1 MPKFSKVVRDE
12 IRFKYALR
20 DDSGKRV
27 YTQKT
32 LAKEYNTSRRNIVV
46 FSKGFE
52 SVSDYYESLAI
63 KREFDSY
70 SDYRIHQYLVK
81 GVKRG
86 FKFSDLESRVD

>member
-20 DDSGKRV
+20 DDSGMRV

-32 LAKEYNTSRRNIVV
+32 LAK
-46 FSKGFE
+46 
-52 SVSDYYESLAI
+52 DESLAI